1 MSLYGNNLRVENR
14 YSHILKKWYVKS
26 DERFINLICEPYQK
40 LSFVESLI
48 SDCLRNNE
56 KVLYVGKNRKIC
68 NSEQL
73 NSINLKFVSF
83 NNILNIKKNFDLIIY
98 DDVSLYSN
106 KNNLECSEDL
116 IYLKRLCKKIVICS
130 VEKVF
135 NNIKH
140 IEILNN
146 ERRTH
151 FLEPR
156 LITTRV
162 NLETSMPYALY
173 DYIEWFIRENRVLVV
188 YVPNEFNLNKI
199 YEYYTEDLNLVDKVK
214 IVKEDKKNSFLKIV
228 NESIF
233 KKEGVIF
240 ITDSLHEYLD
250 SIPNCDMVIYS
261 FEEDVIDY
269 KKIIFACGA
278 LCKNRCNGRE
288 VILLSNDEGENI
300 ETARRLARGFN
311 ETLWR
316 ESKANYT
323 T

>member
-1 MSLYGNNLRVENR
+1 MSLYGNKLRVENR

-26 DERFINLICEPYQK
+26 NERFINLICEPYQK
-40 LSFVESLI
+40 LNFIEDLI
-48 SDCLRNNE
+48 SDCLINNE
-56 KVLYVGKNRKIC
+56 KVLYVGKSRKVC
-68 NSEQL
+68 KSEQL
-73 NSINLKFVSF
+73 NSMNFDFSNF
-83 NNILNIKKNFDLIIY
+83 NNIFNIKKKFDLIIY

-106 KNNLECSEDL
+106 KSSIECNEDL
-116 IYLKRLCKKIVICS
+116 MYLKRLSKKIVICS
-130 VEKVF
+130 VDKVF

-146 ERRTH
+146 QRKAH

-162 NLETSMPYALY
+162 NLETSMPYTLY
-173 DYIEWFIRENRVLVV
+173 DYIEWFIREKRILVV
-188 YVPNEFNLNKI
+188 YVPSKFNLNKI
-199 YEYYTEDLNLVDKVK
+199 YEYYTEDLNLENKVK

-228 NESIF
+228 NESRF

-240 ITDSLHEYLD
+240 MTYSLHEYFD
-250 SIPNCDMVIYS
+250 SIPECDMVIYS
-261 FEEDVIDY
+261 FEKDIVDY

-278 LCKNRCNGRE
+278 LCKDKCTGRE
-288 VILLSNDEGENI
+288 VILLSNEEGDNI

-316 ESKANYT
+316 ESEIR
-323 T
+323 

>member
-26 DERFINLICEPYQK
+26 NERFINLICEPYQK
-40 LSFVESLI
+40 LNFIEDLI
-48 SDCLRNNE
+48 GDCLINNE
-56 KVLYVGKNRKIC
+56 KVLYVGKSGKVC
-68 NSEQL
+68 KSEQL
-73 NSINLKFVSF
+73 NSMNFYFSNF
-83 NNILNIKKNFDLIIY
+83 NNIFNIKKKFDLIIY

-106 KNNLECSEDL
+106 KSSIECNEDL
-116 IYLKRLCKKIVICS
+116 MYLKRLSKKIVICS
-130 VEKVF
+130 VDKVF

-146 ERRTH
+146 QRKAH

-162 NLETSMPYALY
+162 NLETSMPYTLY
-173 DYIEWFIRENRVLVV
+173 DYIEWFIREKRILVV
-188 YVPNEFNLNKI
+188 YVPSKFNLNKI
-199 YEYYTEDLNLVDKVK
+199 YEYYTEDLNLENKVK

-228 NESIF
+228 NESRF

-240 ITDSLHEYLD
+240 MTDSLHEYFD
-250 SIPNCDMVIYS
+250 SIPECDMVIYS
-261 FEEDVIDY
+261 FEKDIVDY

-278 LCKNRCNGRE
+278 LCKDKCTGRE
-288 VILLSNDEGENI
+288 VILLSNEEGDNI

-316 ESKANYT
+316 ESEIR
-323 T
+323 

>member
-26 DERFINLICEPYQK
+26 NERFINLICEPYQK
-40 LSFVESLI
+40 LNFIESLI
-48 SDCLRNNE
+48 SDCLINNE
-56 KVLYVGKNRKIC
+56 KVLYVGKSRKVC
-68 NSEQL
+68 KSEQL
-73 NSINLKFVSF
+73 NSMNFDFVNF
-83 NNILNIKKNFDLIIY
+83 NNLFNIKKNFNLIIY

-106 KNNLECSEDL
+106 KSSIECNEDL
-116 IYLKRLCKKIVICS
+116 MYLKRLSKKIVICS
-130 VEKVF
+130 VDKVF

-146 ERRTH
+146 QRKEH

-162 NLETSMPYALY
+162 NLETSMPYTLY
-173 DYIEWFIRENRVLVV
+173 DYIEWFIREKRILVV
-188 YVPNEFNLNKI
+188 YVPNKFNLNKI
-199 YEYYTEDLNLVDKVK
+199 YEYYTEDLNLENKVK

-228 NESIF
+228 NESRF

-240 ITDSLHEYLD
+240 ITDSLHEYFD
-250 SIPNCDMVIYS
+250 SIPECDMVIYS
-261 FEEDVIDY
+261 FEKDIVDY

-278 LCKNRCNGRE
+278 LCKDKCTGRE
-288 VILLSNDEGENI
+288 VILLSNEEGDNI

-311 ETLWR
+311 KTLWR
-316 ESKANYT
+316 ESEIR
-323 T
+323 

>member
-1 MSLYGNNLRVENR
+1 MSLYGNDLRVENR

-26 DERFINLICEPYQK
+26 NDRFINLICEPYQK
-40 LSFVESLI
+40 LNFIESLI
-48 SDCLRNNE
+48 SDCLINNE
-56 KVLYVGKNRKIC
+56 KVLYVGKSRKVC
-68 NSEQL
+68 KNEQL
-73 NSINLKFVSF
+73 NSMNFDFVNF
-83 NNILNIKKNFDLIIY
+83 NNIFNIKKNFDLIIY

-106 KNNLECSEDL
+106 KSSIECNEDL
-116 IYLKRLCKKIVICS
+116 MYLKRLSKKIVICS
-130 VEKVF
+130 VDKVF

-146 ERRTH
+146 QRKTH

-162 NLETSMPYALY
+162 NLETSMPYTLY
-173 DYIEWFIRENRVLVV
+173 DYIEWFIREKRILVV
-188 YVPNEFNLNKI
+188 YVPSKFNLNKI
-199 YEYYTEDLNLVDKVK
+199 YEYYTEDLNLENKVK

-228 NESIF
+228 NESRF

-240 ITDSLHEYLD
+240 MTDSLHEYFD
-250 SIPNCDMVIYS
+250 SIPECDMVIYS
-261 FEEDVIDY
+261 FEKDIVDY

-278 LCKNRCNGRE
+278 LCKDKCTGRE
-288 VILLSNDEGENI
+288 VILLSNEEGDNI

-316 ESKANYT
+316 ESEIR
-323 T
+323 

>member
-26 DERFINLICEPYQK
+26 NERFINLICEPYQK
-40 LSFVESLI
+40 LNFIESLI
-48 SDCLRNNE
+48 SDCLINNE
-56 KVLYVGKNRKIC
+56 KVLYVGKSRKVC
-68 NSEQL
+68 KNEQL
-73 NSINLKFVSF
+73 NSMNFYFVNF
-83 NNILNIKKNFDLIIY
+83 NNIFNIKKNFDLIIY

-106 KNNLECSEDL
+106 KSSIECNEDL
-116 IYLKRLCKKIVICS
+116 MYLKRLSKKIVICS
-130 VEKVF
+130 VDKVF

-146 ERRTH
+146 QRKEH

-162 NLETSMPYALY
+162 NLETSMPYTLY
-173 DYIEWFIRENRVLVV
+173 DYIEWFIREKRILVV
-188 YVPNEFNLNKI
+188 YVPNKFNLNKI
-199 YEYYTEDLNLVDKVK
+199 YEYYTEDLNLENKVK

-228 NESIF
+228 NESRF

-240 ITDSLHEYLD
+240 ITDSLHEYFD
-250 SIPNCDMVIYS
+250 SIPECDMVIYS
-261 FEEDVIDY
+261 FEKDIVDY

-278 LCKNRCNGRE
+278 LCKDKCTGRE
-288 VILLSNDEGENI
+288 VILLSNEEGDNI

-311 ETLWR
+311 KTLWR
-316 ESKANYT
+316 ESEIR
-323 T
+323 

>member
-26 DERFINLICEPYQK
+26 NERFINLICEPYQK
-40 LSFVESLI
+40 LNFIEDLI
-48 SDCLRNNE
+48 SDCLINNE
-56 KVLYVGKNRKIC
+56 KVLYVGKSRKVC
-68 NSEQL
+68 KSEQL
-73 NSINLKFVSF
+73 NSMNFYFSNF
-83 NNILNIKKNFDLIIY
+83 NNIFNIKKKFDLIIY

-106 KNNLECSEDL
+106 KSSIECNEDL
-116 IYLKRLCKKIVICS
+116 MYLKRLSKKIVICS
-130 VEKVF
+130 VDKVF

-146 ERRTH
+146 QRKAH

-162 NLETSMPYALY
+162 NLETSMPYTLY
-173 DYIEWFIRENRVLVV
+173 DYIEWFIREKRILIV
-188 YVPNEFNLNKI
+188 YVPSKFNLNKI
-199 YEYYTEDLNLVDKVK
+199 YEYYTEDLNLENKVK

-228 NESIF
+228 NESRF

-240 ITDSLHEYLD
+240 MTDSLHEYFD
-250 SIPNCDMVIYS
+250 SIPECDMVIYS
-261 FEEDVIDY
+261 FEKDIVDY

-278 LCKNRCNGRE
+278 LCKDKCTGRE
-288 VILLSNDEGENI
+288 VILLSNEEGDNI

-316 ESKANYT
+316 ESEIK
-323 T
+323 